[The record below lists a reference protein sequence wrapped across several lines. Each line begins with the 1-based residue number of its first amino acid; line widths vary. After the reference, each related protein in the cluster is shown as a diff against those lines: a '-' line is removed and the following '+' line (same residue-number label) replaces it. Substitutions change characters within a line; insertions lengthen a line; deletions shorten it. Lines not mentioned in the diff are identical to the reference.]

1 MEGMR
6 IQPAQVTGIKKMEGD
21 EVESFTEDCIGFNR
35 QLEEL
40 NDNLD
45 VLDGTLDEMRRKKEV
60 YDVRVKKIRSKMR
73 DMAGRL

>member
-1 MEGMR
+1 MEGMK
-6 IQPAQVTGIKKMEGD
+6 IQPAQVTGIKKMEAD
-21 EVESFTEDCIGFNR
+21 EVGSFTEDCIEFNR

-45 VLDGTLDEMRRKKEV
+45 VLDGALDDMRRRKEV
-60 YDVRVKKIRSKMR
+60 YDVRIRKIRSKMR

>member
-1 MEGMR
+1 MEGMK
-6 IQPAQVTGIKKMEGD
+6 IQPAQVTGIKKMEAD
-21 EVESFTEDCIGFNR
+21 EVGSFTENCIGFNR

-45 VLDGTLDEMRRKKEV
+45 VLDGALDEMRHKKEV
-60 YDVRVKKIRSKMR
+60 YDVRVRKIRSKMR